1 MKHLLPTAL
10 AFLLVVGCGPDEP
23 TNQELQIQI
32 EINDSIHRQHF
43 ALLEQKI
50 TDVKRGADSTNKAVV
65 WLGTQVMR
73 HDSIVADRQ
82 WKRDRAER
90 RGLFWG
96 NLAKALTK

>member
-23 TNQELQIQI
+23 TKQELLLQI

-43 ALLEQKI
+43 ALMEQKI
-50 TDVKRGADSTNKAVV
+50 TDVKRGTDSTNKAVV

-82 WKRDRAER
+82 WKRDRAAK
-90 RGLFWG
+90 RGEFWG
-96 NLAKALTK
+96 SLVKVLAK